1 MIGSHNTFTYLT
13 PSCKI
18 NNLTKRWWKTQCKT
32 IKEQYDFGVRMF
44 DIRVCLKRSKWTY
57 CHGLVDFKEGKR
69 DLMEICSYMKTYFPE
84 AIYRIVLEKGDK
96 PTQRIFINEAKY
108 LCELYPNL
116 WRVDIKAYKKWNG
129 FIANNN
135 KNLYNRGYLFAYN
148 EVWDT
153 PCHEIHG
160 FVTKNNFLKI
170 NLAKEAKKLN
180 KDTFSKADLLSKDT
194 LYFIDYCTNEYK

>member
-18 NNLTKRWWKTQCKT
+18 HNLTKRWWKTQCKT
-32 IKEQYDFGVRMF
+32 IKEQYDFGIRMF
-44 DIRVCLKRSKWTY
+44 DIRVCLKGNKWTY
-57 CHGLVDFKEGKR
+57 CHGLINFKEDKR

-84 AIYRIVLEKGDK
+84 AIYRIVLEKGNK
-96 PTQRIFINEAKY
+96 LTQRIFINEARH

-116 WRVDIKAYKKWNG
+116 WRVDIKSYKKWYG

-160 FVTKNNFLKI
+160 FVTKKNFLKI

-180 KDTFSKADLLSKDT
+180 KDTFSKEDLLSKDT